1 MVASYIGEGGKGKT
15 QVVRWTE
22 MILKKADGAKMDM
35 EDDLRGCMVL
45 NCLRL

>member
-1 MVASYIGEGGKGKT
+1 MVASYIGEGGKGET

-22 MILKKADGAKMDM
+22 MILKKVDGAKMDM
-35 EDDLRGCMVL
+35 EDDLHGCMVL